1 MTSESRSGL
10 LTTYM
15 GLRLPHP
22 LVVGSGPLTDDL
34 GSVRRLED
42 AGASAFVLRPLYEE
56 EVAGEQMSA
65 FFAAETH
72 AEAFAEAATYAP
84 DPEEPLG
91 PDEYL
96 DHLRRVKEAVS
107 VPVLGALDGATPG
120 GWTSYA
126 RLMEQAGASGI
137 ELDLYHAQS
146 DMSRSAA
153 EVERQMIEIVR
164 EVKRGLRI
172 PVAVKLSPLF
182 TAFAHF
188 AGQLDAAGADGL
200 TLFTR
205 FHRADIDVVE
215 LEVVR
220 TFPPSD
226 SSDLSLRLRGAAALS
241 GRVKASLAVT
251 GGVHTA
257 EDVIKATM
265 AGAHVTQM
273 VSALVRNGASHLSLV
288 RRDIEAWMAE
298 HEWGS
303 LDEMRGNMGAGRVP
317 DPAAY
322 ERQHFRAALR

>member
-1 MTSESRSGL
+1 MSL
-10 LTTYM
+10 ATTYL

-22 LVVGSGPLTDDL
+22 LMVGSGPLTDDL
-34 GSVRRLED
+34 GTVRQLED
-42 AGASAFVLRPLYEE
+42 AGAAGMVLRPLFEE
-56 EVAGEQMSA
+56 QVTGEQMSA
-65 FFAAETH
+65 FLSSETH
-72 AEAFAEAATYAP
+72 ADSFAEATSYAP

-96 DHLRRVKEAVS
+96 EHLRRVKAAVR
-107 VPVLGALDGATPG
+107 VPVVAALDGATAG

-126 RLMEQAGASGI
+126 RLLEQAGADAV
-137 ELDLYHAQS
+137 ELNLYHAAS
-146 DMSRSAA
+146 DPTLSAA
-153 EVERQMIEIVR
+153 EVERRMVEIVR

-188 AGQLDAAGADGL
+188 AGQLEAAGADGL

-226 SSDLSLRLRGAAALS
+226 AADLSLRLRGVAALA
-241 GRVKASLAVT
+241 GRVKASLALT
-251 GGVHTA
+251 GGVHGA
-257 EDVIKATM
+257 MDVVKATM
-265 AGAHVTQM
+265 VGAHVTQM
-273 VSALVRNGASHLSLV
+273 VSALMRHGPGHFRTVRAEL
-288 RRDIEAWMAE
+288 EAWMRE
-298 HEWGS
+298 NEWTS
-303 LDEMRGNMGAGRVP
+303 LEEMRGNMGFDRIP

-322 ERQHFRAALR
+322 ERGIFRAMR